1 MILKADAPQ
10 ECRGINTAINQSG
23 FTCLRSQLPNDQHT
37 MYMRKVCLKAFV
49 LLLTL
54 IGLAGFAQP
63 AKAQDVNVL
72 LQFTNTWR
80 YDQSGRDLTNT
91 RWRTNSPAYVE
102 DANWQPLSRGL
113 FGNEPDTPALYTV
126 HAPINTTL
134 TISSTVTSYYFR
146 TTFQFSG
153 STLGMSLIASN
164 LVDDGYVIYLNGME
178 AGRLRVPAN
187 QTAATFATGGTEG
200 TLEVANLPV
209 NLLRQGANQLAVE
222 VHQSGAASSDV
233 MFGMKLVAIRPS
245 PW

>member
-1 MILKADAPQ
+1 
-10 ECRGINTAINQSG
+10 
-23 FTCLRSQLPNDQHT
+23 
-37 MYMRKVCLKAFV
+37 MYMRKVCLKASV

-54 IGLAGFAQP
+54 IGLAGFAQS
-63 AKAQDVNVL
+63 AKAQDVITL

-91 RWRTNSPAYVE
+91 RWRTNSPAYTE

-153 STLGMSLIASN
+153 TTAGM
-164 LVDDGYVIYLNGME
+164 
-178 AGRLRVPAN
+178 RL
-187 QTAATFATGGTEG
+187 
-200 TLEVANLPV
+200 
-209 NLLRQGANQLAVE
+209 
-222 VHQSGAASSDV
+222 
-233 MFGMKLVAIRPS
+233 
-245 PW
+245 